1 MIRAFVNINK
11 ILIVLPIKLA
21 IATIRIVVLLPVAV
35 IKSFGGAR

>member
-1 MIRAFVNINK
+1 MIRAFININK

-21 IATIRIVVLLPVAV
+21 IATIKIVVLLPMAV

>member
-1 MIRAFVNINK
+1 MIKAFININK

-21 IATIRIVVLLPVAV
+21 IATIKIVVLLPVAV

>member
-21 IATIRIVVLLPVAV
+21 IATIKIVILLPTAV
-35 IKSFGGAR
+35 IKSFGGSR

>member
-21 IATIRIVVLLPVAV
+21 IATIKVVVLLPLV
-35 IKSFGGAR
+35 IIRSLGGGR

>member
-21 IATIRIVVLLPVAV
+21 IATIKVVILLPVA
-35 IKSFGGAR
+35 ILKSFGGGR

>member
-1 MIRAFVNINK
+1 MIKAFININK

-21 IATIRIVVLLPVAV
+21 IATIKIVVLLPMAV

>member
-21 IATIRIVVLLPVAV
+21 IATIKIVVLLPMAV
-35 IKSFGGAR
+35 IKSFGGGR